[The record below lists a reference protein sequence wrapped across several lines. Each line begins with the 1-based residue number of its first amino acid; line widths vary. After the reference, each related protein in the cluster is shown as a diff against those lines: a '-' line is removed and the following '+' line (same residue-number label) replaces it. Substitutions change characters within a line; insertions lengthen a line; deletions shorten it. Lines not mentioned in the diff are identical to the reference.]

1 MISSP
6 VRTSAWNWGL
16 GFQAH
21 VLLLC
26 EGQGETKD
34 TTGQSNPLLPD
45 RLWKRSEDMGDPHGF
60 LCLFTTTLPAW
71 EGSSPFLPSHILHR
85 TQTFSFTLDFSRN
98 LPKSPFLIPPH
109 LLLTT
114 HSPAPPLPRTTSGF
128 YSRLFLIMHT
138 NLFSF
143 LFSRPAYIFLLILCP
158 PLPKNEILPL
168 DRVRVFLLQY
178 LKLNSAHSDFS
189 NNRV

>member
-1 MISSP
+1 MFFSFVKGRVRQRTPQARATHCFQTGSGRE
-6 VRTSAWNWGL
+6 VRTRVTRMAFSA
-16 GFQAH
+16 
-21 VLLLC
+21 
-26 EGQGETKD
+26 
-34 TTGQSNPLLPD
+34 S
-45 RLWKRSEDMGDPHGF
+45 S
-60 LCLFTTTLPAW
+60 TTTLPAW
-71 EGSSPFLPSHILHR
+71 EGSSQFLPSHILHR

-114 HSPAPPLPRTTSGF
+114 HSPAPPLPRTTSGI

-158 PLPKNEILPL
+158 PLPKNGILPL
-168 DRVRVFLLQY
+168 DRVKVFPSPVPKAELSPQ
-178 LKLNSAHSDFS
+178 
-189 NNRV
+189 